1 MPKTTEHCDEKI
13 EEILCEDRIS
23 SLPDDLLVTILLSV
37 PLKDAAATMI
47 LSKRWRFMWTMLPIL
62 VYKESDVESKNS
74 VWDFLDKS
82 LELHKAPLLGM
93 YMQLG
98 PQCPLDADVGKWVAT
113 ALDRGLALLI
123 FELRWSADPTSL
135 PMTLYSC
142 KSLKILRLSHKVL
155 VDLPSSIWLPS
166 LQILELNCVV
176 YKNED
181 SLKRFLSS
189 CPVLESMTVTREK
202 DDNVKIFTVKAPYLL
217 DLSYGN
223 YMSDD
228 DEEDTGRCLV
238 IDTPALTYLDIADY
252 SGNSWSIENTPCL
265 EEVYFNVDRSLLGFD
280 KFLRSFSK
288 VLFLELILTDKMI
301 VCFSTIEF
309 SRLTKCKLFPNN
321 SNWMDSLVNCCQKT
335 NHQPPIASMWWSQS
349 ISDPECLSS
358 SLEKF
363 ELIDYGGR
371 EEERELV
378 EYILTTSICL
388 KTATISLSTLKLED
402 EDITMK
408 ELKAIPRRS
417 SIRHTGVSLGLTPSR
432 RKFLCA
438 LKRFFTAQTRRE
450 TNFTA
455 TTHEYLIIEQ
465 NNPQHI

>member
-1 MPKTTEHCDEKI
+1 MKMPKTTEHCDEKI

-288 VLFLELILTDKMI
+288 VLFLELILTDKM
-301 VCFSTIEF
+301 V
-309 SRLTKCKLFPNN
+309 
-321 SNWMDSLVNCCQKT
+321 
-335 NHQPPIASMWWSQS
+335 
-349 ISDPECLSS
+349 
-358 SLEKF
+358 
-363 ELIDYGGR
+363 
-371 EEERELV
+371 
-378 EYILTTSICL
+378 
-388 KTATISLSTLKLED
+388 ISLSLYPFVVTLLHLLFD
-402 EDITMK
+402 
-408 ELKAIPRRS
+408 
-417 SIRHTGVSLGLTPSR
+417 VLTIADCV
-432 RKFLCA
+432 F
-438 LKRFFTAQTRRE
+438 
-450 TNFTA
+450 
-455 TTHEYLIIEQ
+455 
-465 NNPQHI
+465 